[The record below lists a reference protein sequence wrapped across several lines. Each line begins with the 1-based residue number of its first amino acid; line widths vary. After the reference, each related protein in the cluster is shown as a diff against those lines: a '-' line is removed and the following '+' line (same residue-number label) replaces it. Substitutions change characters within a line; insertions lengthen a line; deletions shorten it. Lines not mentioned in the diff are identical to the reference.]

1 MRRRLLANRIIL
13 RMAACG
19 QHPTPDFRYD
29 GAMSDKQPLV
39 HDALLRMQEIIGH
52 ELGASRSS
60 E

>member
-1 MRRRLLANRIIL
+1 
-13 RMAACG
+13 MAACG